1 MKLLLLVPVVVIAA
15 TFIGQA
21 VGNTCYSFLPMWHSC
36 VGTTALNEGT
46 TYAGTW
52 EWNVATGEGTLQRTD
67 GSSYS
72 GDVVDG
78 QPNGEGE
85 ETLANGDRYAGSVV
99 DGTWSGKGVLT
110 LVNGDTYTGDFANGQ
125 RSGTGTETTES
136 GESYTGRFE
145 NDQRHGQ
152 GQLVRENRDIY
163 TGEFANGEPHGRGVL
178 ERAVSGAII
187 RGDFENG
194 SPVLGYLAM
203 IDGANYYGGLMQ
215 NEEGILRHGQGTF
228 TWPDGRQ
235 YVGEWADDSF
245 VD

>member
-1 MKLLLLVPVVVIAA
+1 MKLLPLVPVVVIAA
-15 TFIGQA
+15 AFIGQA
-21 VGNTCYSFLPMWHSC
+21 VGNTCYSFLPMWHYC
-36 VGTTALNEGT
+36 VGTTALDEGT
-46 TYAGTW
+46 TYTGTW

-163 TGEFANGEPHGRGVL
+163 TGEFARVDISVFTDQLTLTMALVVFKTARIAFPTLSCFCARARPLSVSKITGVGI
-178 ERAVSGAII
+178 AVDQCEHA
-187 RGDFENG
+187 
-194 SPVLGYLAM
+194 LA
-203 IDGANYYGGLMQ
+203 
-215 NEEGILRHGQGTF
+215 
-228 TWPDGRQ
+228 
-235 YVGEWADDSF
+235 
-245 VD
+245 